1 MARQDQGATEIEAL
15 FPVQFRTPTGIA
27 RMVGVCLRKGST
39 RHDGG
44 WCTAY
49 FRKLD
54 ELSTGE
60 AEPASFAGC
69 QYHGFATYL
78 ESPSELSPKCAHD

>member
-1 MARQDQGATEIEAL
+1 MARQDQGANEIEAL
-15 FPVQFRTPTGIA
+15 FPVQFWTPIGIA

-39 RHDGG
+39 RRDRG

-60 AEPASFAGC
+60 AEPASFAVC
-69 QYHGFATYL
+69 QHHGLATYL